1 MAKAIVFDDGRGELS
16 PLTDLRPSF
25 DVRTG
30 ALTTL
35 DRLKRSL
42 DLEILGLFV
51 PDALI
56 ELATAA
62 HDEPVNQPIDG
73 DPDDPVVA
81 INGRCVL
88 PLELFAD
95 LETGQVLI
103 EQSTGDM
110 VAAALSLEEMRSF
123 LSGGNPGL
131 SSIEIEEEV
140 LLSRPWHF
148 RRFRDRAIQ
157 MDLSLML
164 GEQDQD
170 DDLVPEGVLC
180 LGDHR
185 ILIDPEAEVYR
196 GVVLNA
202 EHGPIVIGANATIR
216 PLAVVNGP
224 CVIGRGCTVFEHANI
239 KPNTAVGPVCK
250 IGGEIGAC
258 VFQGYANKAHEGHLG
273 DSWIGEWV
281 NLGAGTTNS
290 NLLNTYSEVVA
301 KATPEGKNERTG
313 ETFLGCVLGDHVKT
327 AIGTR
332 IMTGAIANTGVMFA
346 ASQALSGTLP
356 AFAWITDA
364 GTKPFRVGKFV
375 EVAMT
380 AMGRRGVDQT
390 TAYARRLTLLH
401 EQATGQ
407 DSAVSWPGKP
417 GASTDA

>member
-1 MAKAIVFDDGRGELS
+1 MPKAIVFDDNRGQMA
-16 PLTDLRPSF
+16 PLNDLRPSF
-25 DVRTG
+25 DIRTG

-35 DRLKRSL
+35 ERLRRSL
-42 DLEILGLFV
+42 DLEILGLYV
-51 PDALI
+51 PDALV
-56 ELATAA
+56 ELATSV
-62 HDEPVNQPIDG
+62 HDEPVNQPIEG

-81 INGRCVL
+81 INGRCAL

-95 LETGQVLI
+95 LETGQVLV

-110 VAAALSLEEMRSF
+110 VAAALTLDEMRSF
-123 LSGGNPGL
+123 LTGGNPGL
-131 SSIEIEEEV
+131 ESIEIEDEV
-140 LLSRPWHF
+140 LLARPWHF
-148 RRFRDRAIQ
+148 RRVRDKAIE
-157 MDLSLML
+157 MDLSLL
-164 GEQDQD
+164 LSKQEQEQ
-170 DDLVPEGVLC
+170 DLVPPGVLC

-185 ILIDPEAEVYR
+185 IMIDPEAEVYR
-196 GVVLNA
+196 GAVLNA
-202 EHGPIVIGANATIR
+202 EHGPIVIGPNATVR

-239 KPNTAVGPVCK
+239 KPNTAIGPVCK
-250 IGGEIGAC
+250 VAGEVGGC
-258 VFQGYANKAHEGHLG
+258 VFQGYANKGHDGHLG

-281 NLGAGTTNS
+281 NLGAGTMNS
-290 NLLNTYSEVVA
+290 NLLNTYSEVIA
-301 KATPEGKNERTG
+301 RATPDASNERTG

-332 IMTGAIANTGVMFA
+332 IMTGAVAHTGVMYA
-346 ASQALSGTLP
+346 ASEALSGTLP
-356 AFAWITDA
+356 AFAWVTDS

-390 TAYARRLTLLH
+390 QAYARRLTVLH

-417 GASTDA
+417 T